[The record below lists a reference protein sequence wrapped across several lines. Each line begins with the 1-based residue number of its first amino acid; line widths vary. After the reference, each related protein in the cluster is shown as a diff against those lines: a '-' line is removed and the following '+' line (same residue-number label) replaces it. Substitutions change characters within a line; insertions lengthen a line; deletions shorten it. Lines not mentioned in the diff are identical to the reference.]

1 MVAWQD
7 RRLGVETLS
16 FKGCSRD
23 YKLAKEQLS
32 LGEVW
37 ALHQVTGAAE
47 PWRDRVAGT
56 PALTRPRKGNGARKT
71 APTP

>member
-1 MVAWQD
+1 M
-7 RRLGVETLS
+7 ETLS
-16 FKGCSRD
+16 FKGYSKD
-23 YKLAKEQLS
+23 YKSAKEQLS

-56 PALTRPRKGNGARKT
+56 PALTKPSKEG
-71 APTP
+71 